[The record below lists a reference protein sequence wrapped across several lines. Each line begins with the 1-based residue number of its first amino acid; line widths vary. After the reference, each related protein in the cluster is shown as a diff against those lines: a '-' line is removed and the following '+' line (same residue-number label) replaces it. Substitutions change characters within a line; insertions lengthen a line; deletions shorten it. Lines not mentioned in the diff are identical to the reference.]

1 MLMSFSE
8 KLPLSLR
15 KARAKVYQ
23 FAPLWM
29 VFDVEVE
36 LRRKSRLVIGGEVI
50 NSSGHGVYERTTKSV
65 SAKILMTI
73 VTANNL
79 NVMTGDINNAYLNA
93 NTEENI

>member
-1 MLMSFSE
+1 MSFSE

-15 KARAKVYQ
+15 KSRAKVYQ

-29 VFDVEVE
+29 VFDVEVD

-50 NSSGHGVYERTTKSV
+50 NSSGHEVYERTTKSV

-73 VTANNL
+73 ATTNNL
-79 NVMTGDINNAYLNA
+79 NVMTGDIHNTYLNA